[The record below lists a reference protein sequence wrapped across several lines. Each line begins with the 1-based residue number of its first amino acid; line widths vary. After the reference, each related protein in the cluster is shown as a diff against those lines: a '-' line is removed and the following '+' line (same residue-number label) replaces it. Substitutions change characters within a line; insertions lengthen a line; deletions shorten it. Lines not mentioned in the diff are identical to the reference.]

1 MATFVLVHGSW
12 AGGVV
17 WRELAPRLRKAGHEV
32 YAPTLTGIGAR
43 KHLLN
48 REIDLDTHIQD
59 VIGVIDDADL
69 SDIVLVGHSYGGM
82 VITGVADRVP
92 EKIAS
97 LVYLDAFV
105 PENGQS
111 LFSVL
116 PSDRRLTTVPGEDW
130 LVAPIPPAGFGL
142 KRPEVIALWQGKSAP
157 HPLATLT
164 QPVQLTGDISGVKKK
179 MYILAT
185 DPARFTQFYEKLKN
199 DPAWTVH
206 TLPCTHFIQL
216 EMPDELTAILLKA
229 IPWRSCMCK
238 SPLAVRRQAVAHTA
252 LCISPWRAGFSRC
265 RVRPLPAGEH
275 A

>member
-1 MATFVLVHGSW
+1 MATFVLVHGAW
-12 AGGVV
+12 AGSVV
-17 WRELAPRLRKAGHEV
+17 WRQLAPRLSKAGHEV

-43 KHLLN
+43 KHLLS

-82 VITGVADRVP
+82 VISGVADRVP
-92 EKIAS
+92 EKVAS

-111 LFSVL
+111 NLSML
-116 PSDRRLTTVPGEDW
+116 PPDRRPTTVPGEDW
-130 LVAPIPPAGFGL
+130 LVAPRTSAEFGL
-142 KRPEVIALWQGKSAP
+142 KRPD
-157 HPLATLT
+157 
-164 QPVQLTGDISGVKKK
+164 LTGGISRVKRK

-185 DPARFTQFYEKLKN
+185 APARFTRFYDKLKN
-199 DPAWTVH
+199 DPGWTVH

-229 IPWRSCMCK
+229 IP
-238 SPLAVRRQAVAHTA
+238 
-252 LCISPWRAGFSRC
+252 
-265 RVRPLPAGEH
+265 
-275 A
+275 

>member
-12 AGGVV
+12 AGSVV

-43 KHLLN
+43 KHLLS

-69 SDIVLVGHSYGGM
+69 CDIVLVGNSYGGM

-92 EKIAS
+92 EKVAS

-111 LFSVL
+111 LFNLL
-116 PSDRRLTTVPGEDW
+116 PPEAYLATVPGQDW
-130 LVAPIPPAGFGL
+130 VVLPPTSAVFGL
-142 KRPEVIALWQGKSAP
+142 KRPEVIALWEGKTVA

-164 QPVQLTGDISGVKKK
+164 QPLQLTGGIGRVRQKT
-179 MYILAT
+179 YILAT
-185 DPARFTQFYEKLKN
+185 DPPRFTQFYDKLKDN
-199 DPAWTVH
+199 PAWTVH
-206 TLPCTHFIQL
+206 TLPSSHFIQL

-229 IPWRSCMCK
+229 IP
-238 SPLAVRRQAVAHTA
+238 
-252 LCISPWRAGFSRC
+252 
-265 RVRPLPAGEH
+265 
-275 A
+275 

>member
-12 AGGVV
+12 AGSVV

-69 SDIVLVGHSYGGM
+69 SDIVLVGNSYGGM
-82 VITGVADRVP
+82 VISGVADRVP
-92 EKIAS
+92 EKVAS

-111 LFSVL
+111 LLSLL
-116 PSDRRLTTVPGEDW
+116 PPDLRLATVPGEDW
-130 LVAPIPPAGFGL
+130 LVSPIPSASVGL
-142 KRPEVIALWQGKSAP
+142 KRPAVIALWEAKSAP

-164 QPVQLTGDISGVKKK
+164 QPLQLTGAIGRVRQK
-179 MYILAT
+179 MYILGTRALH
-185 DPARFTQFYEKLKN
+185 PVL
-199 DPAWTVH
+199 
-206 TLPCTHFIQL
+206 
-216 EMPDELTAILLKA
+216 
-229 IPWRSCMCK
+229 
-238 SPLAVRRQAVAHTA
+238 RQAEERPGLDRAHLA
-252 LCISPWRAGFSRC
+252 L
-265 RVRPLPAGEH
+265 
-275 A
+275 